1 MIISAVEYLSDI
13 EKVRGSIPLSRTKQ
27 ILLVGKR
34 LISKIHIR
42 SVAQSGSAPGLG
54 PGGPRFESLY
64 SDQSFFKRGNSMTCR
79 GYDSRT
85 VKLPQAV
92 KRAATLIRDAHKR
105 GDFIRSFVEIEK
117 SNSRSPSR
125 KDSSK

>member
-1 MIISAVEYLSDI
+1 M
-13 EKVRGSIPLSRTKQ
+13 
-27 ILLVGKR
+27 
-34 LISKIHIR
+34 
-42 SVAQSGSAPGLG
+42 AQSGSAPGLG

-64 SDQSFFKRGNSMTCR
+64 SDQFFKKENSMTCR
-79 GYDSRT
+79 GYDSRA

-117 SNSRSPSR
+117 SNSRSSGSR
-125 KDSSK
+125 GDKK

>member
-1 MIISAVEYLSDI
+1 
-13 EKVRGSIPLSRTKQ
+13 
-27 ILLVGKR
+27 
-34 LISKIHIR
+34 
-42 SVAQSGSAPGLG
+42 
-54 PGGPRFESLY
+54 
-64 SDQSFFKRGNSMTCR
+64 MTCR
-79 GYDSRT
+79 GYDSRA

>member
-1 MIISAVEYLSDI
+1 
-13 EKVRGSIPLSRTKQ
+13 
-27 ILLVGKR
+27 
-34 LISKIHIR
+34 
-42 SVAQSGSAPGLG
+42 
-54 PGGPRFESLY
+54 
-64 SDQSFFKRGNSMTCR
+64 MTCR
-79 GYDSRT
+79 GYDSRA

-117 SNSRSPSR
+117 SNSRTSSR